1 MSTVTLRWS
10 SLINV
15 CERNFAQPKLSSV
28 YKVVQWQCCQK
39 RSVGISGSCWS
50 LVSLH
55 GGREFTLLIS
65 ISIHRSW
72 EPLQPGRHLLT
83 WVWEKGKQSSI
94 SELTPDLAGF
104 CCVWLVLVTRGFVLC
119 VGRRASPK
127 SYYGQ
132 QTQKRSIPDCIS
144 AAEQLDVKLSYPFRW
159 STDNELLLICLE
171 HRELPSVP
179 ASDWQGEARMQSLSF
194 QFTRNSRENC
204 FHY

>member
-1 MSTVTLRWS
+1 M
-10 SLINV
+10 
-15 CERNFAQPKLSSV
+15 
-28 YKVVQWQCCQK
+28 QWQCCQK
-39 RSVGISGSCWS
+39 WSVEIAGSCWS

-55 GGREFTLLIS
+55 GEREFTLLGS

-72 EPLQPGRHLLT
+72 EKPLPQGLLPRMLGLGDT
-83 WVWEKGKQSSI
+83 CWLEFEKTGKQSSI
-94 SELTPDLAGF
+94 SELTPDLASF
-104 CCVWLVLVTRGFVLC
+104 CCVWLVLLTRGFVLC

-127 SYYGQ
+127 SYYRQ
-132 QTQKRSIPDCIS
+132 KTQKRSIPDCIS

-179 ASDWQGEARMQSLSF
+179 ASDWQGEAWMQSLSF
-194 QFTRNSRENC
+194 QFTRSSRENC